1 MKMWRR
7 RRSFSSVMTFTVVP
21 LAEARALKD
30 DGILLH
36 SSMGSAELLSRQ
48 INANKNKSSTIS
60 NHECI
65 ARQTK
70 REWQG
75 GLSSSRG
82 YEMIIGWIVFVIY

>member
-21 LAEARALKD
+21 LAVARALKD

-48 INANKNKSSTIS
+48 INANKINPAQYLTMSALVDKP
-60 NHECI
+60 NENG
-65 ARQTK
+65 K
-70 REWQG
+70 ED
-75 GLSSSRG
+75 
-82 YEMIIGWIVFVIY
+82 